1 MEMLKKGLN
10 EPETLIVAALTQGEL
25 TLDDLLERTGLSS
38 PECMS
43 ELTMLQIMGIVTQTP
58 GKRYALSITPVK

>member
-1 MEMLKKGLN
+1 MLRRGLN
-10 EPETLIVAALTQGEL
+10 EPELLIVAELTRGEL

-43 ELTMLQIMGIVTQTP
+43 ELTMLQIMGIVRQAP
-58 GKRYALSITPVK
+58 GKRYALGIAPVS